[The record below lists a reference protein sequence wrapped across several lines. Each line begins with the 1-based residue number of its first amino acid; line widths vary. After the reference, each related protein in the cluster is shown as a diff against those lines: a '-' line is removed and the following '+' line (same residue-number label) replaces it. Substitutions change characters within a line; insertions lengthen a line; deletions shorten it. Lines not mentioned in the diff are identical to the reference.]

1 MNLQFFLCEFEIAVS
16 AFLCYDV
23 ICEIL
28 YGTVGVSQT
37 YEYRKNR
44 SWLRNFVGFFPLKP
58 LGKRPFARIVYIIK
72 HIAFLFA
79 CLLFCVYPVIHFG
92 WTIYEPFINSMIDG
106 IFVYAGLSWAW
117 EGFILRGTALVN
129 EEREV
134 MKALVQYKK
143 AVDAYKSAEKEYRAV
158 KYDAHVSQKKRDK
171 IIMRQASAAID
182 MCQYLV
188 DFYCYVDAPKV
199 QEIDRDEEIQY
210 TEQCVAELS
219 QNPVI
224 KKMCTQ
230 EDEDFRNVSYVTI
243 CLEPYALQYD
253 KLQEKF
259 ESAQEMEQKKH
270 CLDEMITWA
279 DEIAERVET
288 VHNNNTAIERDDSD
302 ENIEYVSFI
311 NKKMDAISARIKE
324 SGDQQCMKKLL
335 DIYAKYPAIQK

>member
-1 MNLQFFLCEFEIAVS
+1 MNIE
-16 AFLCYDV
+16 
-23 ICEIL
+23 
-28 YGTVGVSQT
+28 
-37 YEYRKNR
+37 KNR

-72 HIAFLFA
+72 HIVFLFA

-106 IFVYAGLSWAW
+106 MFVYVCLSWVW

-134 MKALVQYKK
+134 MEALVQYKK

-171 IIMRQASAAID
+171 IIIRQASAAID
-182 MCQYLV
+182 MCKYIV

-199 QEIDRDEEIQY
+199 KEIKRDEEIGY
-210 TEQCVAELS
+210 TEQCIA
-219 QNPVI
+219 
-224 KKMCTQ
+224 
-230 EDEDFRNVSYVTI
+230 D

-279 DEIAERVET
+279 DEVAEKIDV
-288 VHNNNTAIERDDSD
+288 VHKNNDAIGRDDSD
-302 ENIEYVSFI
+302 ENATCVSFI
-311 NKKMDAISARIKE
+311 NEKMDAISARIKE
-324 SGDQQCMKKLL
+324 SGDQSLMKKLS
-335 DIYAKYPAIQK
+335 DVYAMYPTIQK